1 MKKKI
6 STCIY
11 LMLISSLIYS
21 QQNKR
26 NNFWAVG
33 YDPVVKFN
41 FNGLLQIDTVLN
53 VNMPVAPGC
62 AIKSSSSTI
71 ADTNGNLLFFSNGFI
86 LYDRDGFGMENGTFI
101 NCPYGNVL
109 DNYYGGA
116 SVFDQTSI
124 ILPKKG
130 NTYYVF
136 STGIPNKKWTKNIS
150 HLSYIF

>member
-26 NNFWAVG
+26 NNLWAVG

-71 ADTNGNLLFFSNGFI
+71 ADKSAFNCKGSGVVCV
-86 LYDRDGFGMENGTFI
+86 DGIT
-101 NCPYGNVL
+101 
-109 DNYYGGA
+109 
-116 SVFDQTSI
+116 
-124 ILPKKG
+124 
-130 NTYYVF
+130 
-136 STGIPNKKWTKNIS
+136 
-150 HLSYIF
+150 